1 MTNTVKIT
9 CRVTATAPGLTLIAR
24 VDDRE
29 IFRGDACSSNDIV
42 ADLADDDAEHVLVFE
57 LSGKTAEHTKIDQS
71 GAILQDTTIS
81 VQGLAF
87 DEIELGNLF
96 YENAVYEHDSN
107 GTGPLIQDQFYGIM
121 GCNCTVSLQFPT
133 PIYFWMI
140 ENM

>member
-71 GAILQDTTIS
+71 GAILQDTTVS
-81 VQGLAF
+81 VQDLAF
-87 DEIELGNLF
+87 DEIRLGQLF
-96 YENAVYEHDSN
+96 YEKAIYEHDFN
-107 GTGPLIQDQFYGIM
+107 GTGNRIKEKFYGTM
-121 GCNCTVSLQFPT
+121 GCNGTVRLEFTT
-133 PIYFWMI
+133 PIYLWLL